1 MHTHTYTQ
9 THSHTHIRQD
19 NFSFLYCAHEFCFYL
34 FRNITSLKEELIPQL
49 VKAQFQTAHMIPKP
63 NPYAQFMDSSCVTTP
78 ATRSES
84 SHPLVTMT
92 NLASSC
98 HDDLEQLAL
107 SMSSG
112 GHTGMENHLIS
123 CHAHIASSDL
133 LCIRVNTAES
143 YKEVNKRVR
152 LVPYPHCTSIT
163 IRVFLSADATLC
175 LEFVPE

>member
-1 MHTHTYTQ
+1 M
-9 THSHTHIRQD
+9 
-19 NFSFLYCAHEFCFYL
+19 
-34 FRNITSLKEELIPQL
+34 PQL

-63 NPYAQFMDSSCVTTP
+63 NPYAQFTDSSRITTP
-78 ATRSES
+78 ATGPES

-92 NLASSC
+92 SLASSC

-112 GHTGMENHLIS
+112 GHTRMENHVIS
-123 CHAHIASSDL
+123 CHAHIASSDS

-152 LVPYPHCTSIT
+152 PVSPP
-163 IRVFLSADATLC
+163 
-175 LEFVPE
+175 